1 MGSVPFAVVLSPAMV
16 ASEPEGRAWIRSKF
30 SYFMSK
36 RDDLNSQAS

>member
-1 MGSVPFAVVLSPAMV
+1 MPYGMVVWPAMV